1 MLTSFDYVK
10 TSQHPICKC
19 SSSLSVTDRKG
30 CRTVAKGAIV
40 ATTKICKTKR
50 TIWRITVKG
59 KRLILAL
66 TMLVLAASTFARKKN
81 QPKATAMPRPAWV
94 DNASGVY
101 PPESYIVHVG
111 QGATKDEAQLAAVTG
126 VAAVFSQDVRS
137 TTRAS
142 KRMSEAAQSGKVAQ
156 TSVDSS
162 ISRDV
167 QSGVDAENLIGVQIA
182 GFWEDGKGCFWAI
195 AVLDKKKASGI
206 YQQMIRKNA
215 QEIAHLV
222 DIDTRDADYYSFET
236 YARYDFARE
245 VAGQNEAL
253 LSRLQVIDLNAAR
266 QFEGSFPSSR
276 SLRGEAAGVARMIP
290 VYVEVSGDETG
301 RLKAALEGVF
311 SSAGFR
317 TSDIKMERYVLKA
330 SAHFTRRDTDSSVQ
344 CSYSVEGGL
353 VDANMG
359 ETLVPLSISGREA
372 STDFANAK
380 NRAMRSIEA
389 KVQND
394 FAASFAVFLDNHAAY

>member
-1 MLTSFDYVK
+1 MK
-10 TSQHPICKC
+10 T
-19 SSSLSVTDRKG
+19 
-30 CRTVAKGAIV
+30 
-40 ATTKICKTKR
+40 
-50 TIWRITVKG
+50 
-59 KRLILAL
+59 KRLILVLTLVAL
-66 TMLVLAASTFARKKN
+66 ASSTFARKKD
-81 QPKATAMPRPAWV
+81 KAKPAVTPRPNWV
-94 DNASGVY
+94 DNASSVY
-101 PPESYIVHVG
+101 PPESYIAHVG
-111 QGATKDEAQLAAVTG
+111 EGKSKAEAELAAVSG
-126 VAAVFSQDVRS
+126 VAAVFSQNIKS
-137 TTRAS
+137 TTKAS

-167 QSGVDAENLIGVQIA
+167 QSSVDAENLVGVQID
-182 GFWEDGKGCFWAI
+182 GFWEDGKGSFWAV

-206 YQQMIRKNA
+206 YQQMIRKNT

-222 DIDTRDADYYSFET
+222 DIDTRAADYYSLET

-266 QFEGSFPSSR
+266 QFEGSFASSR
-276 SLRGEAAGVARMIP
+276 SLRGEAVGVARMIP
-290 VYVEVSGDETG
+290 VYVEVAGDETG
-301 RLKAALEGVF
+301 RLKTALEGVF
-311 SSAGFR
+311 TAAGFR
-317 TSDIKMERYVLKA
+317 TNDIKMERYVFKA

-353 VDANMG
+353 SDANLG

-380 NRAMRSIEA
+380 NRALRSIEA

-394 FAASFAVFLDNHAAY
+394 FASSFAVFLDNHAAY